1 MPAAL
6 AYVVVVVAGAAV
18 LVVETLAARLVAPYV
33 GLTLEAFTAA
43 IAAALLGI
51 ALGARF
57 GGAAADRY
65 VPTAV
70 VTVGLAGGGVG
81 VLAVR
86 PVIHLLGPG
95 LAGGGPFAA
104 LWLVGLATLPAVTLL
119 SAVPPAVVAARLAR
133 LDETG
138 TVVGRLSALG
148 TLGALAG
155 SVLTGFVL
163 VAALPTSSIL
173 AVTAAGVLLLAVV
186 CAVWSRRSRTESAAA
201 EQGSAAVA
209 TALAA
214 AVIAGAGLAVVEG
227 PCAVE
232 TPYSCARVVPDPE
245 RPSGRLLVLDDL
257 HHSYVDLEDPT
268 YLEFSYV
275 RRFAGAVDG
284 WWPEE
289 RPLRAVHLGGGGF
302 TLPRWLEA
310 TRPGSRSDVLEID
323 AEVVELVRRDLGLE
337 TGPSLRVVVGDA
349 RTSLTEVP
357 PGSADLV
364 VGDAFG
370 SLSVPW
376 HLATVEAAEL
386 VRAGLTDGGL
396 YVLNVIDRGELDLL
410 RAEMATV
417 AEVFGEVAVAAAP
430 GTLDPGPG
438 NDGGNYV
445 LIASP
450 SGLPVE
456 RLASVTA
463 AVAERDAGSVV
474 VRSGPASRLAGGMVL
489 TDNHAPTDQLLTPYV
504 GPRG

>member
-6 AYVVVVVAGAAV
+6 ASLVVVVAGAAV

-51 ALGARF
+51 ALGARL
-57 GGAAADRY
+57 GGVAADRY
-65 VPTAV
+65 APLSV

-86 PVIHLLGPG
+86 PVIHVLGPS

-104 LWLVGLATLPAVTLL
+104 LWLVGVATLPAVTLL
-119 SAVPPAVVAARLAR
+119 SAVPPAVVAARLSR

-173 AVTAAGVLLLAVV
+173 AVTAGAVLLLAVITV
-186 CAVWSRRSRTESAAA
+186 VVVHRSPSAAA
-201 EQGSAAVA
+201 RDERGSVGVVTVLVGAVA
-209 TALAA
+209 
-214 AVIAGAGLAVVEG
+214 AGAGLALVDG
-227 PCAVE
+227 PCEVE
-232 TPYSCARVVPDPE
+232 TPYSCARVAADPE

-257 HHSYVDLEDPT
+257 NHSYVDLDDPT

-275 RRFAGAVDG
+275 RRFAGAVEG
-284 WWPEE
+284 WWPSGE
-289 RPLRAVHLGGGGF
+289 PLRAVHVGGGGF
-302 TLPRWLEA
+302 TLPRWLAA
-310 TRPGSRSDVLEID
+310 TRPGSDSVVLEID
-323 AEVVELVRRDLGLE
+323 DEVVELVRRELGLR
-337 TGPSLRVVVGDA
+337 TGPALRVEVGDA
-349 RTSLTEVP
+349 RTSLVDLP
-357 PGSADLV
+357 AGSADLV

-376 HLATVEAAEL
+376 HLSTVEAAEL
-386 VRAGLTDGGL
+386 VRAVLVEDGL
-396 YVLNVIDRGELDLL
+396 YVLNVIDRGDLALL
-410 RAEMATV
+410 RAEVATLQ
-417 AEVFGEVAVAAAP
+417 AVFGDVAVAAAP
-430 GTLDPGPG
+430 GTLVPGSA
-438 NDGGNYV
+438 NQGGNYV
-445 LIASP
+445 LVASP
-450 SGLPVE
+450 SGLPAD
-456 RLASVTA
+456 RLA
-463 AVAERDAGSVV
+463 AVADSVARRDAGADAVM
-474 VRSGPASRLAGGMVL
+474 VRPLSPLAGGMVL
-489 TDNHAPTDQLLTPYV
+489 TDDHAPTDQLLTPYV

>member
-6 AYVVVVVAGAAV
+6 AYAVVVVAGAAV
-18 LVVETLAARLVAPYV
+18 LVVETLAVRLVAPYV

-51 ALGARF
+51 ALGARL
-57 GGAAADRY
+57 GGAAADRRP
-65 VPTAV
+65 PTAV

-86 PVIHLLGPG
+86 PVVHLLGPD

-173 AVTAAGVLLLAVV
+173 AVTATGVLVLAVV
-186 CAVWSRRSRTESAAA
+186 SALWSRRVSASPAP
-201 EQGSAAVA
+201 ERGSAAVVTVVA
-209 TALAA
+209 AALAA
-214 AVIAGAGLAVVEG
+214 GAALVAIDG
-227 PCAVE
+227 PCEVE

-245 RPSGRLLVLDDL
+245 RPTGRLLVLDDL

-268 YLEFSYV
+268 YLGFSYV

-284 WWPEE
+284 WWPEG
-289 RPLRAVHLGGGGF
+289 RPLRAVHVGGGGF

-310 TRPGSRSDVLEID
+310 TRPGSLSDVLEID
-323 AEVVELVRRDLGLE
+323 AEVVDLARRDLGLE

-349 RTSLTEVP
+349 RTSLADVP
-357 PGSADLV
+357 PASADLV

-376 HLATVEAAEL
+376 HLATVEATEL
-386 VRAGLTDGGL
+386 VRAALADDGL

-410 RAEMATV
+410 RAEMATL
-417 AEVFGEVAVAAAP
+417 AAVFGDVAVAAES
-430 GTLDPGPG
+430 GTLEAGPG
-438 NDGGNYV
+438 EDGGNYV
-445 LIASP
+445 LIVSP
-450 SGLPVE
+450 GGLPDE
-456 RLASVTA
+456 RLASVSA
-463 AVAERDAGSVV
+463 AVAGRDAGSLV
-474 VRSGPASRLAGGMVL
+474 VRTGPGTALSGGMVL
-489 TDNHAPTDQLLTPYV
+489 TDDHAPTDQLLTPYV
-504 GPRG
+504 GSRS

>member
-1 MPAAL
+1 VPAAL
-6 AYVVVVVAGAAV
+6 AYAVVVVAGAAV
-18 LVVETLAARLVAPYV
+18 LVVETLAVRLVAPYV

-51 ALGARF
+51 ALGARL
-57 GGAAADRY
+57 GGAAADRRP
-65 VPTAV
+65 PTAV

-86 PVIHLLGPG
+86 PVVHLLGPD

-163 VAALPTSSIL
+163 VAALPTASIL
-173 AVTAAGVLLLAVV
+173 AVTATGVLVLAVV
-186 CAVWSRRSRTESAAA
+186 SALWSRRVSAAPA
-201 EQGSAAVA
+201 PERGSAAVVTVVVA
-209 TALAA
+209 ALAA
-214 AVIAGAGLAVVEG
+214 GAALVAVDG
-227 PCAVE
+227 PCEVE

-245 RPSGRLLVLDDL
+245 RPTGRLLVLDDL

-268 YLEFSYV
+268 YLGFSYV

-284 WWPEE
+284 WWPEG
-289 RPLRAVHLGGGGF
+289 RPLQAVHVGGGGF
-302 TLPRWLEA
+302 TLPRWLGA
-310 TRPGSRSDVLEID
+310 TRPGSLSDVLEID
-323 AEVVELVRRDLGLE
+323 AEVVDLARRDLGLE

-349 RTSLTEVP
+349 RTSLADVP
-357 PGSADLV
+357 PASADLV

-376 HLATVEAAEL
+376 HLATVEATEL
-386 VRAGLTDGGL
+386 VRGALTDDGL

-410 RAEMATV
+410 RAEVATL
-417 AEVFGEVAVAAAP
+417 AEVFGDVAVAAES
-430 GTLDPGPG
+430 GTLEAGPG
-438 NDGGNYV
+438 EDGGNYV

-450 SGLPVE
+450 GGLPDE
-456 RLASVTA
+456 RLAAVSA
-463 AVAERDAGSVV
+463 AVAERDADSLV
-474 VRSGPASRLAGGMVL
+474 VRAGPGSALSGGMVL
-489 TDNHAPTDQLLTPYV
+489 TDDHAPTDQLLTPYV
-504 GPRG
+504 GSRG

>member
-1 MPAAL
+1 VPAAL
-6 AYVVVVVAGAAV
+6 AYVVVVAAGAAV

-51 ALGARF
+51 ALGARL
-57 GGAAADRY
+57 GGAAADRHP
-65 VPTAV
+65 PTTV

-86 PVIHLLGPG
+86 PVIHLIGPDV
-95 LAGGGPFAA
+95 AGGGPFAA

-173 AVTAAGVLLLAVV
+173 AVTAAGVLLLAVA
-186 CAVWSRRSRTESAAA
+186 CAVWARRSPTASAPV
-201 EQGSAAVA
+201 EQGSAAVV
-209 TALAA
+209 TVVVA
-214 AVIAGAGLAVVEG
+214 AVLAGAGLAVVEG

-245 RPSGRLLVLDDL
+245 RPTGRLLVLDDL

-268 YLEFSYV
+268 YLGFSYV

-284 WWPEE
+284 WWRDE
-289 RPLRAVHLGGGGF
+289 RPLRAVHVGGGGF

-310 TRPGSRSDVLEID
+310 TRPRSRSDVLEID
-323 AEVVELVRRDLGLE
+323 AEVVELVRRDLGLQ
-337 TGPSLRVVVGDA
+337 TGPSMRVVVGDA
-349 RTSLTEVP
+349 RTSLTEIAP
-357 PGSADLV
+357 ASADLV

-376 HLATVEAAEL
+376 HLATVEAAKL
-386 VRAGLTDGGL
+386 VRAALTDDGL

-410 RAEMATV
+410 RAEVATV

-430 GTLDPGPG
+430 ATLEPGPG

-450 SGLPVE
+450 GGLPAE

-463 AVAERDAGSVV
+463 AVEERDGGSVA
-474 VRSGPASRLAGGMVL
+474 VRVGPGSPLAGGMVL
-489 TDNHAPTDQLLTPYV
+489 TDDHAPTDQLLTPYV